1 MTQTWT
7 WATVWGL
14 TMEEGGRLGRGGK
27 RRKNWDNLNSI
38 NNKIHLK
45 KQKQKN
51 KKMIL
56 KSGGDKEYLF
66 YVYLFDTFTLSLTLF
81 YNNKKHHL

>member
-1 MTQTWT
+1 MDMGNC
-7 WATVWGL
+7 VGIDY
-14 TMEEGGRLGRGGK
+14 GRGRQAGQRGE